1 MLFFSQPS
9 GSAHPGRARCLIC
22 SGLGCLGSPPAEP
35 FRAESSYC
43 FGTAALLTR
52 RRGLCFSPAAAFE
65 ASPFA
70 FPPHDSGWK
79 LVGVPVK
86 GDALWGVRNAG
97 SFAGGRSSTEEPRW
111 TRQGLQVAR
120 CAASPSAA
128 CEEAEVK
135 RAGRPA
141 WFMPPPP
148 PPRLVR
154 N

>member
-1 MLFFSQPS
+1 MLFFPQPS
-9 GSAHPGRARCLIC
+9 GSVPPGRARCLIC
-22 SGLGCLGSPPAEP
+22 SGLGCPGSPLAEP

-43 FGTAALLTR
+43 FGTAALLPR
-52 RRGLCFSPAAAFE
+52 RRGLCFSPAAFE
-65 ASPFA
+65 AAPFA

-86 GDALWGVRNAG
+86 GDALWGARNAG
-97 SFAGGRSSTEEPRW
+97 SFAGGKPGTEEPRW

-128 CEEAEVK
+128 CEEAEIK

-141 WFMPPPP
+141 WFMPPR
-148 PPRLVR
+148 RLVR